1 MCDPI
6 SLALLATS
14 IGAKTINTR
23 QTLRRKDREIAA
35 GIREKGKIGRESA
48 ARTNEEIQSLAKSD
62 PKAEAAESL
71 ASFVEAL
78 RTGKEETLPGVPGAN
93 ERFAEDVAAARAGV
107 AGEAGSRAGLLSRI
121 DAPQE
126 QRRGEAVRR
135 GRLASDIGV
144 FADRAN
150 SADFL
155 AQLRASEQR
164 NNPFV
169 DILADIGIGASTGGL
184 LKGAGKGVN
193 LAKLFGEGTLVDPTQ
208 LNPSSLFA

>member
-1 MCDPI
+1 MCDPATLI
-6 SLALLATS
+6 LLASS
-14 IGAKTINTR
+14 ITAKTVNTR
-23 QTLRRKDREIAA
+23 QTFRRKDREIAR

-48 ARTNEEIQSLAKSD
+48 ARTNEEIQNLAKSD
-62 PKAEAAESL
+62 PEAEAAESL

-78 RTGKEETLPGVPGAN
+78 RAGKEETIPGVPGAN
-93 ERFAEDVAAARAGV
+93 ERFAADVASARAGV

-135 GRLASDIGV
+135 GRLASDTRM
-144 FADRAN
+144 FADRAS

-169 DILADIGIGASTGGL
+169 DILADIGVGVATGGL
-184 LKGAGKGVN
+184 TGGGSGANLTEKLKGLFSGGENAT
-193 LAKLFGEGTLVDPTQ
+193 LFGPL
-208 LNPSSLFA
+208 